1 LPRRRQ
7 NAHLMN
13 VNSLLAPRRQDRFRL
28 PAFAAALALIA
39 LTSSAFATDWKKA
52 KEVSVVTTESKFTP
66 NKLTFRR
73 GIPYKLHVQ
82 NRGKEM
88 HEFNAA
94 ELLKTVK
101 INNPNVLNADKTE
114 LVLRPGE
121 AKDLYFI
128 PRQAGHFKLVCPD
141 HDWAGMTG
149 EITVE

>member
-1 LPRRRQ
+1 LPIKEQ
-7 NAHLMN
+7 NAHLGD
-13 VNSLLAPRRQDRFRL
+13 VNPRSASAYRPGLAL
-28 PAFAAALALIA
+28 PAFAVALIA
-39 LTSSAFATDWKKA
+39 LAVPPAFATDWKKA
-52 KEVSVVTTESKFTP
+52 KEVTVVTTESKFTP

-82 NRGKEM
+82 NRGKEL

-94 ELLKTVK
+94 ELFKAAK

-114 LVLRPGE
+114 LVLHPGE
-121 AKDLYFI
+121 TKDLYFI
-128 PRQAGHFKLVCPD
+128 PKQAGHFKLYCPD

>member
-1 LPRRRQ
+1 MLRFNSKPRP
-7 NAHLMN
+7 
-13 VNSLLAPRRQDRFRL
+13 VPFLAGS
-28 PAFAAALALIA
+28 AAALLLA
-39 LTSSAFATDWKKA
+39 AFAVPGPGFAADPKGA
-52 KEVSVVTTESKFTP
+52 KQVNVVTTESKFTP

-73 GIPYKLHVQ
+73 GIPYRLHVE

-94 ELLKTVK
+94 DLFKSSK
-101 INNPNVLNADKTE
+101 ISNAAVLNPDKTE
-114 LVLRPGE
+114 LVLKPGE

-128 PRQAGHFKLVCPD
+128 PKKAGHFRLVCPD

>member
-1 LPRRRQ
+1 MLR
-7 NAHLMN
+7 N
-13 VNSLLAPRRQDRFRL
+13 VTKPGNRCFFAGSALLAFLITLAAPR
-28 PAFAAALALIA
+28 AAV
-39 LTSSAFATDWKKA
+39 ATDWRTA
-52 KEVSVVTTESKFTP
+52 KPITVVTTESQFTP

-94 ELLKTVK
+94 DLFKTAK
-101 INNPNVLNADKTE
+101 INNPAVLNADKTE
-114 LVLRPGE
+114 IVVHPGE

-128 PRQAGHFKLVCPD
+128 PKQAGHFKLICPD